1 MVWPISDWDSITDE
15 HVRLRSVSKSTK
27 LRFVLTFSLPWVS
40 LVLLE
45 KFACSNLCRGR
56 LSDDHVDVLA
66 PGCGADGEHTL
77 GQRLGDLV
85 AGDLD
90 DLLLDELVELFADL
104 SHLIF

>member
-1 MVWPISDWDSITDE
+1 LSQQTFDKSYRTDYLGGLRAGNRHSRSD
-15 HVRLRSVSKSTK
+15 
-27 LRFVLTFSLPWVS
+27 FAQGF

-45 KFACSNLCRGR
+45 KFACPNLSRRR